1 VQHCLEDQQID
12 QASNPQS
19 KNSMARGTEQ
29 EPHPPVQLAL
39 KNRWKL
45 EDWNKFKLLDLV
57 QDKTGSLGKTASAHD
72 QKYVYSFISRISTK
86 K

>member
-1 VQHCLEDQQID
+1 VQHCSEDQQID

-39 KNRWKL
+39 KNR
-45 EDWNKFKLLDLV
+45 
-57 QDKTGSLGKTASAHD
+57 
-72 QKYVYSFISRISTK
+72 
-86 K
+86 